1 MLFIGI
7 CGASGSG
14 KSTLAEELATMVNK
28 SILIINQDAYYKD
41 HPDLSFEER
50 CLLNY
55 DEPSIFDHD
64 QLLEDVQNLLEGR
77 RVSKKRYDYSHH
89 CRADVPGEYLE
100 PHDVIIVE
108 GIHAFYDA
116 RLRTMMDL
124 KLYMHVESDI
134 CLLRRIQRDINERG
148 RQIDNISSQYITT
161 VKPMFDQ
168 YIRNYEQY
176 ADVIVA
182 GGGKDAKITEILA
195 RIYQQRSAP
204 LSRPEPQKGREKCLK
219 AIRRRKRAGCSMTG
233 PIQRLQRS

>member
-64 QLLEDVQNLLEGR
+64 QLLEDVQDLLEGR

-116 RLRTMMDL
+116 RLRAM
-124 KLYMHVESDI
+124 I
-134 CLLRRIQRDINERG
+134 CMWNPTSACCG
-148 RQIDNISSQYITT
+148 ASSAISTSAA
-161 VKPMFDQ
+161 V
-168 YIRNYEQY
+168 
-176 ADVIVA
+176 
-182 GGGKDAKITEILA
+182 
-195 RIYQQRSAP
+195 RSTISP
-204 LSRPEPQKGREKCLK
+204 RSISRPSSRCSISIS
-219 AIRRRKRAGCSMTG
+219 AITSNTPTSSSPAEARMPRSRKSSPDISTTICTSIAA
-233 PIQRLQRS
+233 

>member
-14 KSTLAEELATMVNK
+14 KSTLAQELATMVNR
-28 SILIINQDAYYKD
+28 SILIINQDAYYLD

-50 CLLNY
+50 CRLNY
-55 DEPSIFDHD
+55 DEPSVFDHD
-64 QLLEDVQNLLEGR
+64 LLLEDVKKLLAGE
-77 RVSKKRYDYSHH
+77 RVPKKRYDYTRH
-89 CRADVPGEYLE
+89 CRADVPGVFME

-108 GIHAFYDA
+108 GIHAFYDP
-116 RLRTMMDL
+116 RLRDMMDM

-134 CLLRRIQRDINERG
+134 CLLRRIERDIKERG
-148 RQIDNISSQYITT
+148 RQIDNISMQYTTT

-195 RIYQQRSAP
+195 GYINNALHLYRGRAP
-204 LSRPEPQKGREKCLK
+204 
-219 AIRRRKRAGCSMTG
+219 RRKPSC
-233 PIQRLQRS
+233 

>member
-14 KSTLAEELATMVNK
+14 KSTLAQELATMVNK
-28 SILIINQDAYYKD
+28 SILIINQDAYYFD
-41 HPDLSFEER
+41 HPDLSFAQR

-64 QLLEDVQNLLEGR
+64 LLLHDVQALLSGR
-77 RVSKKRYDYSHH
+77 RVPRKQYNYAEHR
-89 CRADVPGEYLE
+89 RADPTGEYLE

-108 GIHAFYDA
+108 GIHAFYDH
-116 RLRTMMDL
+116 RLRAMMDL

-148 RQIDNISSQYITT
+148 RAIDNISAQYMMT

-195 RIYQQRSAP
+195 GYINNDLHLY
-204 LSRPEPQKGREKCLK
+204 KG
-219 AIRRRKRAGCSMTG
+219 
-233 PIQRLQRS
+233 LQRRGTSC

>member
-28 SILIINQDAYYKD
+28 SILIINQDAYYYD
-41 HPDLSFEER
+41 HPDMSFEER
-50 CLLNY
+50 CKLNY

-64 QLLEDVQNLLEGR
+64 LLLEDVKALLAGK
-77 RVSKKRYDYSHH
+77 RVLRKRYDYAEHR
-89 CRADVPGEYLE
+89 RAPQLEEYLE

-108 GIHAFYDA
+108 GIHAFFDH
-116 RLRTMMDL
+116 RLRDMMDL
-124 KLYMHVESDI
+124 MLYVRVDPDI

-148 RQIDNISSQYITT
+148 RAIDNISMQYLAT

-182 GGGKDAKITEILA
+182 KGGKNAKINEILA
-195 RIYQQRSAP
+195 SYINNDLHMYRGKTQTGGGSA
-204 LSRPEPQKGREKCLK
+204 C
-219 AIRRRKRAGCSMTG
+219 
-233 PIQRLQRS
+233 

>member
-14 KSTLAEELATMVNK
+14 KSTLAQELATMVNR
-28 SILIINQDAYYKD
+28 SILIINQDAYYLD

-50 CLLNY
+50 CRLNY
-55 DEPSIFDHD
+55 DEPSVFDHD
-64 QLLEDVQNLLEGR
+64 LLLEDVKKLLAGE
-77 RVSKKRYDYSHH
+77 RVPKKRYDYTRH
-89 CRADVPGEYLE
+89 CRADVPGVFME

-116 RLRTMMDL
+116 RLRAMMDL

-134 CLLRRIQRDINERG
+134 CLLRRIERDIKERG
-148 RQIDNISSQYITT
+148 RQIDNISMQYTTT

-195 RIYQQRSAP
+195 GYINNDLHLYRGQTQRRIT
-204 LSRPEPQKGREKCLK
+204 C
-219 AIRRRKRAGCSMTG
+219 
-233 PIQRLQRS
+233 

>member
-14 KSTLAEELATMVNK
+14 KSTLARELATMVNR
-28 SILIINQDAYYKD
+28 SILIINQDAYYKN

-50 CLLNY
+50 CKLNY

-64 QLLEDVQNLLEGR
+64 LLLEDVKKLLAGE
-77 RVSKKRYDYSHH
+77 RVEKKRYDYANH
-89 CRADVPGEYLE
+89 CRADEPNAFME

-108 GIHAFYDA
+108 GIHSFFDE
-116 RLRTMMDL
+116 RLRAMMDL
-124 KLYMHVESDI
+124 KLFVHVDSDI

-148 RQIDNISSQYITT
+148 RAIDNISEQYMTT

-182 GGGKDAKITEILA
+182 RGGKNAKITEILA
-195 RIYQQRSAP
+195 GYINNDLHMFR
-204 LSRPEPQKGREKCLK
+204 
-219 AIRRRKRAGCSMTG
+219 
-233 PIQRLQRS
+233 

>member
-14 KSTLAEELATMVNK
+14 KSTLASELAKIVNK
-28 SILIINQDAYYKD
+28 SILIINQDAYYYD
-41 HPDLSFEER
+41 HPDMSFEDR

-64 QLLEDVQNLLEGR
+64 LLLEDVRALLSGK
-77 RVSKKRYDYSHH
+77 RVLKKEYDYALHR
-89 CRADVPGEYLE
+89 RAPQKQEYLE
-100 PHDVIIVE
+100 PHEVIIVE
-108 GIHAFYDA
+108 GIHAFYDG
-116 RLRTMMDL
+116 RLRDMMDL
-124 KLYMHVESDI
+124 KLFVRVDSDI

-148 RQIDNISSQYITT
+148 RDIDNISMQYTTT

-182 GGGKDAKITEILA
+182 KGGKNAKINEILA
-195 RIYQQRSAP
+195 SYVNNDLHMYRGETQA
-204 LSRPEPQKGREKCLK
+204 
-219 AIRRRKRAGCSMTG
+219 
-233 PIQRLQRS
+233 

>member
-14 KSTLAEELATMVNK
+14 KSTLAQELATMVNR
-28 SILIINQDAYYKD
+28 SILIINQDAYYLD

-50 CLLNY
+50 CRLNY
-55 DEPSIFDHD
+55 DEPSVFDHD
-64 QLLEDVQNLLEGR
+64 LLLEDVKKLLAGE
-77 RVSKKRYDYSHH
+77 RVPKKRYDYTRH
-89 CRADVPGEYLE
+89 CRADVPGVFME

-108 GIHAFYDA
+108 GIHAFYDP
-116 RLRTMMDL
+116 RLRDMMDM

-134 CLLRRIQRDINERG
+134 CLLRRIERDIKERG
-148 RQIDNISSQYITT
+148 RQIDNISMQYTTT

-195 RIYQQRSAP
+195 GYINNDLHLYRGQAQRRIT
-204 LSRPEPQKGREKCLK
+204 C
-219 AIRRRKRAGCSMTG
+219 
-233 PIQRLQRS
+233 

>member
-14 KSTLAEELATMVNK
+14 KSTLAQELASMVNR
-28 SILIINQDAYYKD
+28 SILIINQDAYYLD

-50 CLLNY
+50 CRLNY
-55 DEPSIFDHD
+55 DEPSVFDHD
-64 QLLEDVQNLLEGR
+64 LLLEDVKKLLAGE
-77 RVSKKRYDYSHH
+77 RVPKKRYDYTRH
-89 CRADVPGEYLE
+89 CRADVPGVFME

-108 GIHAFYDA
+108 GIHAFYDP
-116 RLRTMMDL
+116 RLRDMMDM

-134 CLLRRIQRDINERG
+134 CLLRRIERDIKERG
-148 RQIDNISSQYITT
+148 RQIDNISMQYTTT

-195 RIYQQRSAP
+195 GYINNDLHLYRGQMQR
-204 LSRPEPQKGREKCLK
+204 RTTC
-219 AIRRRKRAGCSMTG
+219 
-233 PIQRLQRS
+233 

>member
-14 KSTLAEELATMVNK
+14 KSTLAQELATMVNR
-28 SILIINQDAYYKD
+28 SILIINQDAYYLD
-41 HPDLSFEER
+41 HPNLSFEER
-50 CLLNY
+50 CRLNY
-55 DEPSIFDHD
+55 DEPSVFDHD
-64 QLLEDVQNLLEGR
+64 LLLEDVKKLLAGE
-77 RVSKKRYDYSHH
+77 RVPKKRYDYTRH
-89 CRADVPGEYLE
+89 CRADLPGVFME

-108 GIHAFYDA
+108 GIHAFYDP
-116 RLRTMMDL
+116 RLRAMMDM

-134 CLLRRIQRDINERG
+134 CLLRRIERDIKERG
-148 RQIDNISSQYITT
+148 RQIDNISMQYTTT

-195 RIYQQRSAP
+195 GYINNDLHLYRGQTQRRTS
-204 LSRPEPQKGREKCLK
+204 C
-219 AIRRRKRAGCSMTG
+219 
-233 PIQRLQRS
+233 